1 MKRDG
6 KLSLALHALG
16 HMARAEGPLTSD
28 AIAAHNGTHA
38 VVVRRV
44 LGRLREAGLV
54 ASEKGHA
61 GGWRLARAPATVT
74 VADVYRALGERV
86 LAPVALG
93 APPGCA
99 IEAALHRAVDR
110 ALVEAEAT
118 LLDRLAGV
126 SVSDLAQA
134 VDGSGAETPAV

>member
-6 KLSLALHALG
+6 KLSLALHAMG
-16 HMARAEGPLTSD
+16 HMAASEAALTSE
-28 AIAAHNGTHA
+28 AIASHNGTHA

-54 ASEKGHA
+54 TSEKGHA
-61 GGWRLARAPATVT
+61 GGWRLARPAAGIA

-86 LAPVALG
+86 LAPVPLG

-99 IEAALHRAVDR
+99 IEARLHAAVDR
-110 ALVEAEAT
+110 ALGEAEAL
-118 LLDRLAGV
+118 LLDRLAEV
-126 SVSDLAQA
+126 SVADLAA
-134 VDGSGAETPAV
+134 GLAR